1 MATCFFI
8 ASGSDFPVDEYLRRS
23 PLKACS
29 IFRKGTIPPMYNPK
43 QIQRPDSGFVVVV
56 GDDSEPGVL
65 SQLGVAFDFLTRND
79 KELRHLRQVGVDN
92 MLLDFTVMRNH
103 TVDQAAY
110 FPPELIQ
117 AMASLGMGM
126 ITSTVLVTTD

>member
-1 MATCFFI
+1 
-8 ASGSDFPVDEYLRRS
+8 
-23 PLKACS
+23 
-29 IFRKGTIPPMYNPK
+29 
-43 QIQRPDSGFVVVV
+43 
-56 GDDSEPGVL
+56 
-65 SQLGVAFDFLTRND
+65 
-79 KELRHLRQVGVDN
+79 
-92 MLLDFTVMRNH
+92 MRNH